1 LANDHRLKPVLL
13 KNSIALL
20 EWIGYLFSARFL
32 EFRQFAL
39 FCPGVQRLLQ
49 KFFQLEQNQTT
60 VRRELLAGV
69 TTFMTMSYVVIV
81 NPRILA
87 DAGMP
92 VDGVLF
98 ATCISAALATLIM
111 GLWANYP
118 IALAPGMSLNAYF
131 TYSVVIARG
140 VPWQTALG
148 VVFLSGVLFL
158 FLTLTKLR
166 EQIVNGIPVCLKYG
180 TAGGI
185 GLFIAFIGLR
195 NAQIVIPNN
204 ATLVGMGHIGDP
216 QVLLAAAGLIFIAI
230 LMARRIGSA
239 ILLGIVAITLAGI
252 PLGLAHWPA
261 HLFSLPHP
269 AGTFLKLD
277 LRSAT
282 KIGLGELVFVFFFVD
297 LFDNVGTLVGVCE
310 EGGFLRDGKLPR
322 ASRALLADAFGTIF
336 GALTGTSTVT
346 SYIESAAGVA
356 AGARTGIGNVMI
368 AALFLVAMFC
378 APLVAAIPTYAT
390 APALILVGALMCG
403 SLARVQWDDFSSA
416 FPAFITLVATPLTF
430 SIATGLSLGLLS
442 FTFIKVGTGKHREIS
457 PLIWVLSVLFLLRY
471 IFLGKE

>member
-1 LANDHRLKPVLL
+1 LL
-13 KNSIALL
+13 
-20 EWIGYLFSARFL
+20 
-32 EFRQFAL
+32 
-39 FCPGVQRLLQ
+39 QRL
-49 KFFQLEQNQTT
+49 FHLEENQTT
-60 VRRELLAGV
+60 VRQELLAGV

-98 ATCISAALATLIM
+98 ATCVSAALATLIM

-131 TYSVVIARG
+131 TYSVVIGRG

-158 FLTLTKLR
+158 LLTLTKLR
-166 EQIVNGIPVCLKYG
+166 EQIVNGIPDCLKYG

-195 NAQIVIPNN
+195 NAQIVIPNK
-204 ATLVGMGHIGDP
+204 ATIVGMGHIGDP
-216 QVLLAAAGLIFIAI
+216 QVLLAAAGLVFIAI

-252 PLGLAHWPA
+252 PLGLAHWPE
-261 HLFSLPHP
+261 HFFSLPHP
-269 AGTFLKLD
+269 SGTLLKLD
-277 LRSAT
+277 IRSAS
-282 KIGLGELVFVFFFVD
+282 KIGLGELMFVFFFVD

-322 ASRALLADAFGTIF
+322 ASRALLADAFGTIV

-356 AGARTGIGNVMI
+356 AGARTGLGNIMI

-416 FPAFITLVATPLTF
+416 FPAFITLVATPFTF

-471 IFLGKE
+471 AFLGKE

>member
-1 LANDHRLKPVLL
+1 M
-13 KNSIALL
+13 L
-20 EWIGYLFSARFL
+20 ERVFH
-32 EFRQFAL
+32 
-39 FCPGVQRLLQ
+39 LQ
-49 KFFQLEQNQTT
+49 ENQTT
-60 VRRELLAGV
+60 VRRELLAGL
-69 TTFMTMSYVVIV
+69 TTFMTMSYVVVV

-98 ATCISAALATLIM
+98 ATCISAAIATLVM

-131 TYSVVIARG
+131 TYSVVIGRG

-148 VVFLSGVLFL
+148 VILLSGILFL
-158 FLTLTKLR
+158 LLTLTNIR
-166 EQIVNGIPVCLKYG
+166 EQIVNGIPDALKYG

-195 NAQIVIPNN
+195 NAQIVVPNK
-204 ATLVGMGHIGDP
+204 ATLVGMGHVADP

-239 ILLGIVAITLAGI
+239 ILIGIVGITLAGI
-252 PLGLAHWPA
+252 PLGLAHWPD
-261 HLFSLPHP
+261 HFFSLPHP
-269 AGTFLKLD
+269 SSTFFKLD
-277 LRSAT
+277 LRAAT

-322 ASRALLADAFGTIF
+322 ASRALLADAFGTIV
-336 GALTGTSTVT
+336 GAFTGTSTVT

-356 AGARTGIGNVMI
+356 AGARTGLGNILI

-378 APLVAAIPTYAT
+378 APLVSAIPTYAT

-403 SLARVQWDDFSSA
+403 SLARVKWDDFSSA

-442 FTFIKVGTGKHREIS
+442 FTFIKVGTGKYREIS